1 MIFIARE
8 MTARFR
14 RLFPHGKFR
23 WILIAISLIG
33 AAISVSE
40 LLVMKLFATL
50 VLHEGEF
57 ERSIL
62 IWAIIGFF
70 LFFIV
75 TRVGQFFQR
84 NYRVKALARAFRAI
98 GKERTSK
105 EENREWA
112 MAFELTNVLSQGTQ
126 LIAILAF
133 FLLLNPLIA
142 VLNIVILIVILQV
155 LGAIFRKQL
164 DVHAHLNTP
173 EPGKRV
179 KPAQRH
185 GARIR
190 AAETGGLAS
199 GAGMLVLMAALLYL
213 SINGDITN
221 ANTLVIF
228 LGARLQNSVINNAS
242 QSLMRYAR
250 FNSEA
255 VTNHDET

>member
-23 WILIAISLIG
+23 WVLIAISLIG

-57 ERSIL
+57 ERSLL
-62 IWAIIGFF
+62 IWAIVGFF

-142 VLNIVILIVILQV
+142 ALNILILIVILQV
-155 LGAIFRKQL
+155 LGGIFRKQL
-164 DVHAHLNTP
+164 DVHALLNTP

-190 AAETGGLAS
+190 AAETGGLVS

-213 SINGDITN
+213 SINDDITH

-228 LGARLQNSVINNAS
+228 LGARLQNSVISNTS
-242 QSLMRYAR
+242 QALMRYAR
-250 FNSEA
+250 NNSE
-255 VTNHDET
+255 VVVDHDEQ

>member
-23 WILIAISLIG
+23 WVLIAVSFIG

-40 LLVMKLFATL
+40 LLVMKLFTTL

-62 IWAIIGFF
+62 IWAIVGFF

-75 TRVGQFFQR
+75 TRVGQFLQR
-84 NYRVKALARAFRAI
+84 NYRVKALARAFRI
-98 GKERTSK
+98 VGKERTSK
-105 EENREWA
+105 EETREWA
-112 MAFELTNVLSQGTQ
+112 MAFELTNVVSQGTQ

-133 FLLLNPLIA
+133 FLLLNPYIAVINVLILIA
-142 VLNIVILIVILQV
+142 IMQV
-155 LGAIFRKQL
+155 LSAIFRKQL
-164 DVHAHLNTP
+164 DVHAQLNTP